1 MAASNK
7 PSPGRKSDKL
17 WRDALM
23 MSARRTWSEA
33 EELAVDDAAPLIQRA
48 AAQVMLKAASGDRDA
63 YKEVGDRIDGKP
75 HASVDVT
82 TTHERP
88 ASEWTEHEIDAA
100 IERARAAGV
109 AAGKAA
115 KAPSAEKPGRV
126 H

>member
-48 AAQVMLKAASGDRDA
+48 AAQVMLKAASGDKDA

-75 HASVDVT
+75 HVSMDVT
-82 TTHERP
+82 TIRDVSKLPDADLYSIIRAEDGGDGDIAASKDSRVTH
-88 ASEWTEHEIDAA
+88 
-100 IERARAAGV
+100 
-109 AAGKAA
+109 
-115 KAPSAEKPGRV
+115 
-126 H
+126 